1 MDKRAPLGNGQSRAS
16 RCWGRAKWSRV
27 CGYEPAII
35 DPVRQ
40 EPQANYI
47 VREMK
52 FDPPLQPATLIRR
65 YKRFLADVQMPGGET
80 ITVHTPNTG
89 AMTGCA
95 EPGSTVW
102 LRDAANPKRKY
113 RYSWEMTENLQGVK
127 VGVHT
132 GITNALLSE
141 AIEGGVIAE
150 LQGYA
155 SIRQEVKYGEER
167 SRIDLLLQD
176 HADGRD
182 CYVEIKNVT
191 SCDGEAFGFFPD
203 AVSRRASKHL
213 RELMGMVARGQRAV
227 IFFCVQ
233 RGDVER
239 VRPADEID
247 PLYGETLRQALA
259 AGVEALAYR
268 ARVTPGEIALEQ
280 ALPVVAE

>member
-1 MDKRAPLGNGQSRAS
+1 MQF
-16 RCWGRAKWSRV
+16 
-27 CGYEPAII
+27 
-35 DPVRQ
+35 Q
-40 EPQANYI
+40 
-47 VREMK
+47 
-52 FDPPLQPATLIRR
+52 PPLKPARLIRR
-65 YKRFLADVQMPGGET
+65 YKRFLADVELPSGEI

-102 LRDAANPKRKY
+102 LRDTNNPKRKY
-113 RYSWEMTENLQGVK
+113 RHSWEVTETLAGVM

-132 GITNALLSE
+132 GITNQLVAE
-141 AIEGGVIAE
+141 AIDKGVVTE
-150 LQGYA
+150 LQGYG
-155 SIRQEVKYGEER
+155 SLRQEVKYGEEG
-167 SRIDLLLQD
+167 SRIDLLLSD

-191 SCDGEAFGFFPD
+191 TCDELNDGYFPD
-203 AVSRRASKHL
+203 AVSTRASKHL
-213 RELMGMVARGQRAV
+213 RELMAQVEQGQRAV

-247 PLYGETLRQALA
+247 VVYGTTLRQALA

-268 ARVTPGEIALEQ
+268 ARVTPGEVSLEKALRVIC
-280 ALPVVAE
+280 P